1 MFRMSDDEYRAAQE
15 RINRGSRAALDR
27 MATAQRKPVSRDEAL
42 ALRAEKKGRNKYGA
56 KKTVVDGVTFDSK
69 AEAQRYIQL
78 KAMEKAGQIVDLRI
92 QVEYELLPAQVVDG
106 SKIKPCF
113 YRCDFEYLDKDGTLV
128 TEDVKSGPTKTAEYR
143 VKAKMFAF
151 RYGRVIREVLM
162 NE

>member
-1 MFRMSDDEYRAAQE
+1 MIRMTQE
-15 RINRGSRAALDR
+15 AFEAHQARVKPASAPRV
-27 MATAQRKPVSRDEAL
+27 PVSREEAL
-42 ALRAEKKGRNKYGA
+42 RQRAEKKAKGAGRNKYGA
-56 KKTVVDGVTFDSK
+56 KKTTVDNIVFDSK

-162 NE
+162 ND